1 MVKEKKNI
9 KINVICWFSTNW
21 PFSPSFAAA
30 AQLLCIFNECV
41 SCYFWPGRS
50 PHKLSH
56 STVFPFSLSLCV
68 SVCVQMWLVW
78 KVEKKKRS
86 LCTCIYH
93 AAVHA
98 ARCGFVLCSWYMTL
112 HVRMHACVHWTKC
125 EQPACVCV
133 CVEERDRVCVYMCV
147 KQMSCVPFCSTDWL
161 VFVAAPSCRRAWP
174 RASLSARTSH
184 ASTALICQLQGP
196 SPAPNNT
203 HSLTGP
209 ASSAQWRSLTHAYL
223 PCSLFFFFCTHAH
236 LLCVDSATHT
246 HATGLSNTLL
256 SSSVLLNIFSSYF
269 LSCLRCITAAI
280 SFPKKIS
287 YFLYLSAVIS

>member
-1 MVKEKKNI
+1 M
-9 KINVICWFSTNW
+9 NVIRWFSTNW
-21 PFSPSFAAA
+21 PFSPSLAAA

-68 SVCVQMWLVW
+68 SVCVQMWLMR
-78 KVEKKKRS
+78 KVAKKKKS
-86 LCTCIYH
+86 VHMYLSCSCACCSMWVCPLQLIYDTACTN
-93 AAVHA
+93 
-98 ARCGFVLCSWYMTL
+98 
-112 HVRMHACVHWTKC
+112 ACLRALDKMWTTC
-125 EQPACVCV
+125 MCVWRR
-133 CVEERDRVCVYMCV
+133 EREGGRQGVCVYMCV

-209 ASSAQWRSLTHAYL
+209 ASSLDDAFLLTHTYHAPFFSLHSRTPALCRQCHANTRYRIEQHPAVLVSPFKHPFFLFPLLFKIHYSCDFL
-223 PCSLFFFFCTHAH
+223 P
-236 LLCVDSATHT
+236 
-246 HATGLSNTLL
+246 
-256 SSSVLLNIFSSYF
+256 
-269 LSCLRCITAAI
+269 
-280 SFPKKIS
+280 
-287 YFLYLSAVIS
+287 